1 MPNHFPEHFPFSS
14 KCSGEREIW
23 HLLLE
28 MRAKVKKLS
37 EIKPP
42 LAYILTNLKRD
53 QGVLDFRL
61 ADVEEDPAVDV
72 SVRVKSKE
80 TL

>member
-1 MPNHFPEHFPFSS
+1 MAFSFGDES
-14 KCSGEREIW
+14 QS
-23 HLLLE
+23 
-28 MRAKVKKLS
+28 KKLS

-80 TL
+80 TS

>member
-14 KCSGEREIW
+14 KCSGEID
-23 HLLLE
+23 LALSFGD
-28 MRAKVKKLS
+28 ASQSKKLS

>member
-1 MPNHFPEHFPFSS
+1 
-14 KCSGEREIW
+14 
-23 HLLLE
+23 

>member
-1 MPNHFPEHFPFSS
+1 MAPSFGDASQS
-14 KCSGEREIW
+14 
-23 HLLLE
+23 
-28 MRAKVKKLS
+28 KKLS
-37 EIKPP
+37 EIKSP

>member
-14 KCSGEREIW
+14 KCSGERD
-23 HLLLE
+23 LALSFGD
-28 MRAKVKKLS
+28 ASQSKKLS